1 VKSLRLA
8 TYKVAASPGTPSA
21 QEIKLIVFVAYI
33 GKKIGQL
40 SPAVFDSPAA
50 PVKATTA
57 PQSLL
62 HHLQNIT
69 LIFENGYSILE
80 LTRGA

>member
-21 QEIKLIVFVAYI
+21 QEIKVIVFVAYI

-50 PVKATTA
+50 PV
-57 PQSLL
+57 
-62 HHLQNIT
+62 
-69 LIFENGYSILE
+69 
-80 LTRGA
+80 